1 MTMTRDQAWNTNT
14 PIRDLGVKVPRWIEQ
29 DISPLV
35 VSSIAKGGCASDAY
49 LPAVEYW
56 SAMNIMHDHGDDV
69 LGYLDEVLGE
79 IPSPPEGTSW
89 AGMAC
94 YYLCYAIDVWSG
106 SALEQILEPEES

>member
-1 MTMTRDQAWNTNT
+1 MTRDQAWNTDT

-35 VSSIAKGGCASDAY
+35 VSSIAKGGCASHAY

-56 SAMNIMHDHGDDV
+56 SAMNILLDHGDDV